1 MRAAEQPY
9 MRGGAHEALD
19 AAELTAK
26 FRANCAFGG
35 WDAARIDALEAF
47 CAGLFEATDLTG
59 LAAFRG

>member
-1 MRAAEQPY
+1 VREVEQPY

-19 AAELTAK
+19 PAELTAK

-35 WDAARIDALEAF
+35 WDADRIDVLAAF
-47 CAGLFEATDLTG
+47 CAGLFEADDLSG

>member
-1 MRAAEQPY
+1 

-19 AAELTAK
+19 TAELIAK

-35 WDAARIDALEAF
+35 WDASRIDALEAF
-47 CAGLFEATDLTG
+47 CARLFEAKDLSG